1 MRADYIG
8 NGKRMNS
15 FYSEIRG
22 YCAKL
27 ESGIESASY
36 AGALDFVFGAW
47 LVDGTGDV

>member
-1 MRADYIG
+1 MRADHIG
-8 NGKRMNS
+8 IGKRMNS
-15 FYSEIRG
+15 FYSGICD

-36 AGALDFVFGAW
+36 AGALDFLFDAW

>member
-1 MRADYIG
+1 
-8 NGKRMNS
+8 MNS
-15 FYSEIRG
+15 FYSEIRD

-27 ESGIESASY
+27 ESGIESASD